1 LYKSLSLSLEKHVFL
16 RPKCWATGFG
26 PGASIFGTLYIVI
39 FVIVVVFSCFFFIV
53 NESINM
59 VDCNSITV
67 FAAIGAVFLGY
78 KFLGLLKALYDSFV
92 ASGIPVCIDIL

>member
-1 LYKSLSLSLEKHVFL
+1 
-16 RPKCWATGFG
+16 
-26 PGASIFGTLYIVI
+26 
-39 FVIVVVFSCFFFIV
+39 
-53 NESINM
+53 M